1 MCGIV
6 GYVGPRPAID
16 VLVSGLERLEY
27 RGYDSAGLAIHDGD
41 VLAVVRRAG
50 RVADLVDAV
59 EVTGGAKGSTGI
71 GHTRWAT
78 HGAPTT
84 RNAHPHGDCAQQVA
98 VAHNGIIENW
108 LELKDDLISRGH
120 AFSSDTDTEVVA
132 HLIEEMPDVPLAEA
146 VRRAMEKT
154 EGALA
159 LAVVRRDEP
168 QVVVGARR
176 GSPLVVGIG
185 DGENF
190 LASDIPAFLSFT
202 RNMVVIDDDRVVEVR
217 PDSVE
222 VTGPDGQ
229 KVTPETRTVEWDLE
243 AAEKG
248 GYRDFMLKE
257 IHEQP
262 KAIADTLA
270 GRVDTLG
277 RIHLDE
283 LALDRDQLRGFDK
296 VFVVACGTSYHAAL
310 MAKYAIERWT
320 RMPVETDIASEFRYR
335 DPVLD
340 DRTLVIG
347 ISQSGE
353 TADTLAATRYALAQ
367 GSTVVG
373 VSNVVDSSLAR
384 ESHAVLYTRAGPEI
398 GVAATKTFTT
408 QLVAM
413 QLLALYLAQERGT
426 LDPGTIGV
434 MVNALRSL
442 PRQVEES
449 LRRNSEVES
458 LAARFEGLR
467 DFFFLGR
474 GAAYPV
480 AMEGALK
487 LKEIAY
493 VRAEAYAAGE
503 MKHGPIALIEKD
515 VIVVGVATGG
525 HVRAKTL
532 SNMHEMRA
540 RNGTIVMVL
549 NEGDEEGA
557 RVADEVLWVPPAP
570 ELISPVSAVVPLQ
583 LLAYWVATQNGLDVD
598 KPRNLAKTVTVE

>member
-50 RVADLVDAV
+50 RIADLVDARRGD
-59 EVTGGAKGSTGI
+59 GGAEGSTGI

-108 LELKDDLISRGH
+108 MDLKDALEARGH
-120 AFSSDTDTEVVA
+120 VFSSDTDTEVVA
-132 HLIEEMPDVPLAEA
+132 HLIEEMADLPLAEA
-146 VRRAMEKT
+146 VRQVMEVA

-176 GSPLVVGIG
+176 GARSSSGWGMVRTSSPRT
-185 DGENF
+185 
-190 LASDIPAFLSFT
+190 SPAFLSFT
-202 RNMVVIDDDRVVEVR
+202 RTMLVIDDDRVVEVR

-222 VTGPDGQ
+222 VTNLADQ
-229 KVTPETRTVEWDLE
+229 KVTAEIRTVEWDLE

-283 LALDRDQLRGFDK
+283 LALDRGQLRGFDK

-335 DPVLD
+335 DGPRRPNPG
-340 DRTLVIG
+340 DRDPANQG
-347 ISQSGE
+347 DRRH
-353 TADTLAATRYALAQ
+353 ARRYH
-367 GSTVVG
+367 S
-373 VSNVVDSSLAR
+373 
-384 ESHAVLYTRAGPEI
+384 P
-398 GVAATKTFTT
+398 
-408 QLVAM
+408 
-413 QLLALYLAQERGT
+413 
-426 LDPGTIGV
+426 
-434 MVNALRSL
+434 L
-442 PRQVEES
+442 PR
-449 LRRNSEVES
+449 
-458 LAARFEGLR
+458 AR
-467 DFFFLGR
+467 
-474 GAAYPV
+474 
-480 AMEGALK
+480 
-487 LKEIAY
+487 
-493 VRAEAYAAGE
+493 
-503 MKHGPIALIEKD
+503 
-515 VIVVGVATGG
+515 
-525 HVRAKTL
+525 
-532 SNMHEMRA
+532 
-540 RNGTIVMVL
+540 
-549 NEGDEEGA
+549 
-557 RVADEVLWVPPAP
+557 LW
-570 ELISPVSAVVPLQ
+570 SA
-583 LLAYWVATQNGLDVD
+583 
-598 KPRNLAKTVTVE
+598 

>member
-16 VLVSGLERLEY
+16 VLISGLERLEY

-50 RVADLVDAV
+50 RIADLVDAV
-59 EVTGGAKGSTGI
+59 EVTGGAEGSTGI

-108 LELKDDLISRGH
+108 LELKDGLIARGH
-120 AFSSDTDTEVVA
+120 VFSSDTDTEVVA
-132 HLIEEMPDVPLAEA
+132 HIIEEMAELPLADA
-146 VRRAMEKT
+146 VRTVMEKA

-176 GSPLVVGIG
+176 GSPLVVGVG

-190 LASDIPAFLSFT
+190 IASDIPAFLSFT
-202 RNMVVIDDDRVVEVR
+202 RNMVVIDDDRVVVVR

-222 VTGPDGQ
+222 VTDLDGK

-353 TADTLAATRYALAQ
+353 TADTLAATRYAIAQ

-442 PRQVEES
+442 PRQVEEA
-449 LRRNSEVES
+449 LRRNTEVE
-458 LAARFEGLR
+458 AARRPVRRAARLLLPGQGRRLPGGDGGGSQAQGDRICPCRGLR
-467 DFFFLGR
+467 RRRDEARSHRPHREGR
-474 GAAYPV
+474 GRGRCGHRWPCPGEDSLQHAGDAGPQRDHRH
-480 AMEGALK
+480 GAQ
-487 LKEIAY
+487 
-493 VRAEAYAAGE
+493 RGRR
-503 MKHGPIALIEKD
+503 
-515 VIVVGVATGG
+515 GG
-525 HVRAKTL
+525 RPGG
-532 SNMHEMRA
+532 R
-540 RNGTIVMVL
+540 
-549 NEGDEEGA
+549 
-557 RVADEVLWVPPAP
+557 
-570 ELISPVSAVVPLQ
+570 
-583 LLAYWVATQNGLDVD
+583 
-598 KPRNLAKTVTVE
+598 